1 MTRRAAP
8 ANATPAF
15 FTAPARRQIADPNES
30 ALSRFIREQITAPE
44 KLPGNI
50 SIVTGMSVFAAGIF
64 VARTW
69 GDMLDEFGGV
79 LLRWP
84 VPKNGLKAVD
94 TSCCTSIS
102 PPCSFHDRT

>member
-1 MTRRAAP
+1 MARRTAP

-15 FTAPARRQIADPNES
+15 FTAPARRQIVDPNES
-30 ALSRFIREQITAPE
+30 AFSRFIREQITAPE

-69 GDMLDEFGGV
+69 GDML
-79 LLRWP
+79 
-84 VPKNGLKAVD
+84 VPA
-94 TSCCTSIS
+94 
-102 PPCSFHDRT
+102 

>member
-1 MTRRAAP
+1 MSRRAAP
-8 ANATPAF
+8 TNAAPAF
-15 FTAPARRQIADPNES
+15 FTAPPRRQIVDPNES

-69 GDMLDEFGGV
+69 GDML
-79 LLRWP
+79 
-84 VPKNGLKAVD
+84 VPA
-94 TSCCTSIS
+94 
-102 PPCSFHDRT
+102 